1 MGIKKEAG
9 PRTLLPQSC
18 QGVQRMHHFIKQKH
32 DINREKKKK
41 PQINKNKQKKKQ
53 INKSTKSCNP
63 LINGWI
69 NAAKVCN
76 NNNNKTKKNELEF
89 WKMAAGNCGQM
100 TTITRKKSIETS
112 ITISWLDQFNHQFN
126 HQVELVQS
134 ADFFVVLLLFLF
146 RAKWSERYDYMD
158 DANDDEEWKM

>member
-32 DINREKKKK
+32 DINKEREKKN
-41 PQINKNKQKKKQ
+41 QINKKKNQ

-76 NNNNKTKKNELEF
+76 NNNNKTKQKMIWNFERRQRGTADRWQRSHAKNPL
-89 WKMAAGNCGQM
+89 KHP
-100 TTITRKKSIETS
+100 SP
-112 ITISWLDQFNHQFN
+112 
-126 HQVELVQS
+126 S
-134 ADFFVVLLLFLF
+134 ADWTNSTWWSNQLIFFLLFFFCFCLEQ
-146 RAKWSERYDYMD
+146 SEASATTTWTTLTTTR
-158 DANDDEEWKM
+158 NERCKMKK